1 MYIGSV
7 QGSHIAPP
15 IYRAGIIPRKR
26 QEKYR
31 EYRAHRSIHPQ
42 GQGEHGQDAPHPHT
56 TATAPRSH
64 TTGRAGKAQGTPQ
77 DRGTAPHRST
87 AHRRKNK
94 RVHKSTSR
102 CAIVVAWSTRGQ
114 TTRSH
119 LTTPLA
125 PLREDMAQGIRA
137 CAMSSFACRRGTASP

>member
-1 MYIGSV
+1 MGQV
-7 QGSHIAPP
+7 LCPE
-15 IYRAGIIPRKR
+15 KR
-26 QEKYR
+26 QEKHR
-31 EYRAHRSIHPQ
+31 GTGVHRSTHPQ
-42 GQGEHGQDAPHPHT
+42 RAGRADGKAHPHT

-87 AHRRKNK
+87 AHRRKHK

-119 LTTPLA
+119 PTTPLA

-137 CAMSSFACRRGTASP
+137 CAVSSFACRRGTASP

>member
-1 MYIGSV
+1 MGQV
-7 QGSHIAPP
+7 LCPE
-15 IYRAGIIPRKR
+15 KR
-26 QEKYR
+26 QEKHR
-31 EYRAHRSIHPQ
+31 GTGAHRSAHPQ
-42 GQGEHGQDAPHPHT
+42 GQGEQGAGRTHTPQPQHYADAPQ
-56 TATAPRSH
+56 
-64 TTGRAGKAQGTPQ
+64 AGQARHRGTPQ

-87 AHRRKNK
+87 AHRRKHK

-119 LTTPLA
+119 PATPLA

-137 CAMSSFACRRGTASP
+137 CAVSSFACRRGTASP

>member
-1 MYIGSV
+1 M
-7 QGSHIAPP
+7 
-15 IYRAGIIPRKR
+15 AGRR
-26 QEKYR
+26 T
-31 EYRAHRSIHPQ
+31 
-42 GQGEHGQDAPHPHT
+42 HPHT

-87 AHRRKNK
+87 AHRRKHK

-119 LTTPLA
+119 PTTPLA

-137 CAMSSFACRRGTASP
+137 CAVSSFACRRGKASP